1 MRKIRWGVLSTA
13 RIGLQKVIPAMQQ
26 GRHCDIF
33 AIASRN
39 LESANKAAAQLGI
52 PKVYG
57 AYEEL
62 LNDPEAEAVYNPLP
76 NHLHVPWSIKAI
88 EAGKHV
94 LIEKPIATSVSELQQ
109 LMNAAKAHPHLKV
122 MEAFMYRLHPQWLKA
137 RELAQS
143 GNIGEARTIHSF
155 ISFFNNDPQNVRNKP
170 EMGGGA
176 LFDIGCYSISIP
188 RFIFGA
194 EPKRVCAHID
204 FDLNFHIDRTIS
216 GIIDFGHRTSDFTC
230 SMQLVRH
237 QSATIFGTEGQIEIA
252 APLNPPFDQPTK
264 IFLQRN
270 GTTEEIP
277 IEVCNQFTL
286 QGDAFSL
293 AILNDAP
300 VPIPLEDSLANMKVI
315 DALFE
320 SAWKNSWV
328 TIDQTQIKKFK
339 LNRNLMEHIMKSFIR
354 VLIVS
359 ISLTTIIFAQG
370 LPVASPENVGLSS
383 DRLKRLESVMLQYVE
398 KK

>member
-1 MRKIRWGVLSTA
+1 MRKIRWGILSTA

-26 GRHCDIF
+26 GKHCDII
-33 AIASRN
+33 AMASRN
-39 LESANKAAAQLGI
+39 LAAAKQAAAQLGI
-52 PKVYG
+52 PKAYG
-57 AYEEL
+57 SYEEL
-62 LNDPEAEAVYNPLP
+62 LADPEIEAVYIPTA
-76 NHLHVPWSIKAI
+76 NHLHVPWSIKTI

-94 LIEKPIATSVSELQQ
+94 LCEKPIATSVNELQQ
-109 LMNAAKAHPHLKV
+109 LLNVAKAHPHIKV

-143 GNIGEARTIHSF
+143 GKIGDVRTLHSF
-155 ISFFNNDPQNVRNKP
+155 ISFFNNDPKNVRNKP

-194 EPKRVCAHID
+194 EPKRVCAYVEYD
-204 FDLNFHIDRTIS
+204 PNFRIDRLVS
-216 GIIDFGHRTSDFTC
+216 GILDFGLRTSDFTC

-237 QSATIFGTEGQIEIA
+237 QSATIFGTEGKVDIEI
-252 APLNPPFDQPTK
+252 PLNPPFDRPAK

-270 GTTEEIP
+270 GAVEEIP

-293 AILNDAP
+293 AIIHDTPAP
-300 VPIPLEDSLANMKVI
+300 ISLKDSLANMKVI

-320 SAWKNSWV
+320 SARQNSWV
-328 TIDQTQIKKFK
+328 
-339 LNRNLMEHIMKSFIR
+339 
-354 VLIVS
+354 LINQN
-359 ISLTTIIFAQG
+359 IPNG
-370 LPVASPENVGLSS
+370 
-383 DRLKRLESVMLQYVE
+383 
-398 KK
+398 